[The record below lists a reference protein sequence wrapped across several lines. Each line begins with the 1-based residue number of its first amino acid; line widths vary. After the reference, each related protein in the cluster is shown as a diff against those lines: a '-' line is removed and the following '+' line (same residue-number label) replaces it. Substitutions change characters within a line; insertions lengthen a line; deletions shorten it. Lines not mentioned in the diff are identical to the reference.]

1 MNQLLIT
8 EKASFDGIIE
18 RLRGELAT
26 IRTGRA
32 SVGLVDMV
40 KVEAYGSLQD
50 LKNLA
55 SIIVT
60 DTKTVQIEP
69 WDANI
74 VKDIEKGIEL
84 SGIGIHPV
92 VAGKIIRLTMP
103 QMTEDT
109 RKQLTKTVGKKAE
122 EANVFLRQTRDEI
135 KKKIE
140 KSETANEIAED
151 ARYRL
156 QEELD
161 ELTKEYKDKIVAIE
175 KEKCDQIM
183 EV

>member
-1 MNQLLIT
+1 
-8 EKASFDGIIE
+8 
-18 RLRGELAT
+18 
-26 IRTGRA
+26 
-32 SVGLVDMV
+32 
-40 KVEAYGSLQD
+40 
-50 LKNLA
+50 
-55 SIIVT
+55 
-60 DTKTVQIEP
+60 
-69 WDANI
+69 
-74 VKDIEKGIEL
+74 
-84 SGIGIHPV
+84 
-92 VAGKIIRLTMP
+92 MP

-135 KKKIE
+135 KKTIE
-140 KSETANEIAED
+140 KKEADGEIAED